1 MAGVMGAKDGE
12 ACGLEDSDTCGV
24 SLYKVS
30 PTCSLGGGLP
40 WGAPPRGDPRA
51 WVRGLFLWQRTSS
64 ASVATYSFTKYALS
78 TRVRQALL

>member
-30 PTCSLGGGLP
+30 PACTPGGSTAGTLAPGRGSLPLMENVI
-40 WGAPPRGDPRA
+40 R
-51 WVRGLFLWQRTSS
+51 
-64 ASVATYSFTKYALS
+64 Y
-78 TRVRQALL
+78 